1 MFKIPHWVQLLKRG
15 NNLRRKTMLKNF
27 VVVVAISSIVFSG
40 CASIMSGSNQT
51 IPIKSIPSEATLKVY
66 DKKGEVIIND
76 KTPFIATLKRGTG
89 FFSRANYRAV
99 VEKEGY
105 ESKEIKIEGRLN
117 GWYLG
122 GNLLFGGLIGWLIV
136 DPASGAMWTL
146 EPKEINTDLT
156 GKSSLFKQ
164 NDGLM
169 IVLLEAIPVNL
180 LQKMHPVTQTQ

>member
-1 MFKIPHWVQLLKRG
+1 
-15 NNLRRKTMLKNF
+15 MLKKI
-27 VVVVAISSIVFSG
+27 VVVVAISSMVLSG

-51 IPIKSIPSEATLKVY
+51 IAIKSAPSEAALKVY
-66 DKKGEVIIND
+66 DDKGEVIIND
-76 KTPFIATLKRGTG
+76 KTPYIATLKRGTG
-89 FFSRANYRAV
+89 FFSRAKYRAV

-105 ESKEIKIEGRLN
+105 ESNDIKIEGRLN

-136 DPASGAMWTL
+136 DPATGAMWTL
-146 EPKEINTDLT
+146 EPKEVNADLT
-156 GKSSLFKQ
+156 GKSSLLKQ

-180 LQKMHPVTQTQ
+180 LPKMHSVIQTQ

>member
-1 MFKIPHWVQLLKRG
+1 
-15 NNLRRKTMLKNF
+15 MLKNF
-27 VVVVAISSIVFSG
+27 VVVVAISSMVLSG

-51 IPIKSIPSEATLKVY
+51 IAIKSTPSEATLKVY
-66 DKKGEVIIND
+66 DKNGEVIITD

-89 FFSRANYRAV
+89 FFSKANYRAV
-99 VEKEGY
+99 VEKDGY

-156 GKSSLFKQ
+156 GKSSFFKH

-169 IVLLEAIPVNL
+169 IVLLEAIPVDL